1 MKNIV
6 IAVDGF
12 SSCGKSTLAKD
23 IAKELGLIYIDTG
36 AMYRGATLLAM
47 EHNLI
52 HNNTVDEEKLI
63 EILKSTSMVFK
74 KVGEQVQLYL
84 NDRNIEN
91 EIRSMEVSNN
101 VSPVSTIAE
110 VRNILVDRQRELGKS
125 MNVILDG
132 RDIGTVVFPNADIK
146 LFITA
151 SPEIRAQRRYD
162 EMKKRG
168 DNVTFAEVAKKYS
181 KSRFY

>member
-1 MKNIV
+1 
-6 IAVDGF
+6 
-12 SSCGKSTLAKD
+12 
-23 IAKELGLIYIDTG
+23 
-36 AMYRGATLLAM
+36 
-47 EHNLI
+47 
-52 HNNTVDEEKLI
+52 
-63 EILKSTSMVFK
+63 
-74 KVGEQVQLYL
+74 
-84 NDRNIEN
+84 
-91 EIRSMEVSNN
+91 MEVSNN

-162 EMKKRG
+162 EMKKKARM
-168 DNVTFAEVAKKYS
+168 
-181 KSRFY
+181 